1 MIDRALIDRLATDF
15 GLAPALVAAVVAQES
30 SGNPWAIRPE
40 PRYRYLVDCRTRQPF
55 RAVSP
60 DELAS
65 KVAPAD
71 FPFLAGSRDQEWWLQ
86 QCSIGPMQ
94 VMGAV
99 AREQGF
105 KGPYLTEMCDPEI
118 GVAIGC
124 QVLAG
129 HLVWSGN
136 DVRLALGAFNAGRGG
151 AATYG
156 RPYADKVL
164 ARVRA

>member
-1 MIDRALIDRLATDF
+1 MIDTQTLHRIAGMF
-15 GLAPALVAAVVAQES
+15 GLSPMLVRAVCQQES
-30 SGNPWAIRPE
+30 SEDPWAIRPE
-40 PRYRYLVDCRTRQPF
+40 PRYRYLVDCRSGKPF
-55 RAVSP
+55 RDCSP

-65 KVAPAD
+65 KVAPPD

-86 QCSIGPMQ
+86 QCSLGPMQ

-105 KGPYLTEMCDPEI
+105 RGSYLTQLCDVEI
-118 GVAIGC
+118 GLGLGC

-129 HLVWSGN
+129 HLRWAKD

-151 AATYG
+151 AKTYG
-156 RPYADKVL
+156 RAYADKVL
-164 ARVRA
+164 ARM